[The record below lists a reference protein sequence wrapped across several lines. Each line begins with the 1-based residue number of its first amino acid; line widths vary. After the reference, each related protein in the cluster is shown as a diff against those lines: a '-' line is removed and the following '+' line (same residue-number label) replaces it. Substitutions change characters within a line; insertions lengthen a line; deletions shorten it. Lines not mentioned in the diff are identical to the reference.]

1 MAYKNYKI
9 RDNWLDID
17 KYNDVDIQS
26 VDGVIQTVKVN
37 GEDVGGGG
45 GDLPTAT
52 IVFNMTN
59 HANNYFAAFSPTT
72 IRDTPGRSYSA
83 FYTSNGVDTSLEV
96 STPTKTVTVILDR
109 TGQAILNPDVN
120 EIVSLEGSAEL
131 YNDTSYIVITGDAV
145 INFTGY
151 PVS

>member
-45 GDLPTAT
+45 SSDFSTAEVT
-52 IVFNMTN
+52 IASEDFTIIENLMSFAAVDGIDSGIIVFTDPDIGTYTVPLYKGIAVWLYMGAHQVACTGNITYDPLIGIQI
-59 HANNYFAAFSPTT
+59 AGDGT
-72 IRDTPGRSYSA
+72 ITISA
-83 FYTSNGVDTSLEV
+83 GE
-96 STPTKTVTVILDR
+96 
-109 TGQAILNPDVN
+109 
-120 EIVSLEGSAEL
+120 
-131 YNDTSYIVITGDAV
+131 
-145 INFTGY
+145 
-151 PVS
+151 